1 VVRQLIELHGGEEG
15 ASEDLTE
22 VSATRLVGTP
32 ARAPIDDTS
41 VVVEGLSDV
50 QTKLARCCMPVPGDE
65 ILGLVTRGE
74 GVSVHRTD
82 CTNADDLR
90 AKDERIIDVSW
101 GQTGHGVFMVRI
113 QVEALDRE
121 GLLSDVTKALTD
133 QRVNI
138 VSGSIFTRR
147 DRVAFS
153 RFTFEMSDVRHL
165 DTVLSAVREVEGV
178 YEASR
183 A

>member
-1 VVRQLIELHGGEEG
+1 
-15 ASEDLTE
+15 
-22 VSATRLVGTP
+22 
-32 ARAPIDDTS
+32 
-41 VVVEGLSDV
+41 
-50 QTKLARCCMPVPGDE
+50 MPVPGDE
-65 ILGLVTRGE
+65 ILGFVTRGD

-90 AKDERIIDVSW
+90 AKEERLIEVSW
-101 GQTGHGVFMVRI
+101 GQTGQGVFMVRI

-121 GLLSDVTKALTD
+121 GLLSDVTKALTE

-138 VSGSIFTRR
+138 VSGSIFTRK

-165 DTVLSAVREVEGV
+165 ETVLSAVREVQGV
-178 YEASR
+178 YEVSR
-183 A
+183 V